1 MTETSTKTAP
11 VTRETSL
18 KKARK
23 EIAENKLDALVAVS
37 PGSVY
42 YTSGTY
48 FMTQKNIPERLGLVS
63 ITDSGEPVFIYCTI
77 EEGHA
82 KEESWLPN
90 LRGYQ
95 EFKDQPVDVLVDVL
109 KEQGAAKGRVGV
121 EKMFFSARDFERLQ
135 SKLPHAELVDAG
147 PIFDRMRWIKTPEE
161 IRLLGDAAFAT
172 DEAIRVAF
180 AEAAIGTTERAIGEI
195 MVAEGKARGGEKLLH
210 LVLATGENGLKVHAE
225 PGDTKLKSADVL
237 RTDFGMTWGR
247 FYLSDIARTAFVGPL
262 QPWQDELYRKLE
274 HVQQATIAAMRP
286 GVKASEVFHTCV
298 GEFAKVG
305 IEFKMPHIGHSIGVV
320 IHENPMLQPFDHT
333 VLEAGMILMLEPGI
347 RGRDSFYHTEDMIE
361 ITENGQRVL
370 SRAAD
375 WSEPMVLT

>member
-1 MTETSTKTAP
+1 MTDTKTTTAP

-23 EIAENKLDALVAVS
+23 EIKENNLDALVAAS

-48 FMTQKNIPERLGLVS
+48 FMTQKNIPERLGVVS
-63 ITDSGEPVFIYCTI
+63 ITDSGEPVFVYCTI

-95 EFKDQPVDVLVDVL
+95 EFKDQPVDVLAEVL
-109 KEQGAAKGRVGV
+109 KEQGADKGRVGV
-121 EKMFFSARDFERLQ
+121 EKMFFSARDFARLQ
-135 SKLPHAELVDAG
+135 GNLPEAELVDAG

-161 IRLLGDAAFAT
+161 IKLLGDAALAT

-180 AEAAIGTTERAIGEI
+180 AEAAVGTTEAAIGEM

-210 LVLATGENGLKVHAE
+210 LVLATGENGFKVHAE
-225 PGDTKLKSADVL
+225 PGDTKLRAGDVL

-247 FYLSDIARTAFVGPL
+247 FYLSDIARTAFVGPI
-262 QPWQDELYRKLE
+262 QPWQKETYLKLE
-274 HVQQATIAAMRP
+274 QAQQATIAFMRP
-286 GVKASEVFHTCV
+286 GVKASEVFRACV
-298 GEFAKVG
+298 KEFAKLG

-320 IHENPMLQPFDHT
+320 IHENPMLQPYDET
-333 VLEAGMILMLEPGI
+333 VLEPGMIFMLEPGI
-347 RGRDSFYHTEDMIE
+347 RGRDGFYHTEDMIE
-361 ITENGQRVL
+361 ITTEGSRVL
-370 SRAAD
+370 SRSAD
-375 WSEPMVLT
+375 WSSPMVLT